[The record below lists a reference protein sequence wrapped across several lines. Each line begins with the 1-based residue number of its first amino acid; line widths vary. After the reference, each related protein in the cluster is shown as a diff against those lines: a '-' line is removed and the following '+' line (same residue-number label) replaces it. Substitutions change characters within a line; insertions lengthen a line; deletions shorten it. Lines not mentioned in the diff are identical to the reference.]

1 GQVLVMFRSEI
12 AGDFES
18 NPMFRSSFPQD
29 SVRLTKHVQAFF
41 GSDSREIPND
51 ELIRIYTG
59 APLVAFEAYSQRHNV
74 HAGFRYVQ
82 LLAHRGGIEVA
93 DRDEPVHKLDVFANK
108 PQGFASVRFTEP
120 VNKQILTLKRA
131 QHRQIQLSFNWSRK
145 RNQKRVRQVHNV
157 GWRLALHPLDKAVQ
171 LLALVSVFAL
181 QHRDGHFGERPWVH
195 GDRALRN
202 HSQSRLGIPKA
213 IKKLG
218 SVPEQ
223 GHVLFKEYADAAEKD
238 SVRADVWLV
247 GERRRVNWHKL
258 DVVTLP
264 DQLRGER
271 IVPQT
276 TPAVHPRRSRCDRKN
291 LHRCCVFPRGDP
303 NDPCPM
309 RAQCVTGA
317 SASWF
322 NTRPQRPMI

>member
-108 PQGFASVRFTEP
+108 PLGFASVRFTEP

-202 HSQSRLGIPKA
+202 HSQSRLGIPKET
-213 IKKLG
+213 KKLG
-218 SVPEQ
+218 MMPKKGQVLLKKAPRPAKKVSVWVAVGPAEH
-223 GHVLFKEYADAAEKD
+223 GSFENCHSLAVLT
-238 SVRADVWLV
+238 SP
-247 GERRRVNWHKL
+247 N
-258 DVVTLP
+258 P
-264 DQLRGER
+264 PRGDR
-271 IVPQT
+271 LAPKT
-276 TPAVHPRRSRCDRKN
+276 PPAVHPRRSRCDRKN
-291 LHRCCVFPRGDP
+291 L
-303 NDPCPM
+303 
-309 RAQCVTGA
+309 
-317 SASWF
+317 
-322 NTRPQRPMI
+322 